1 MNKGFIGSIGDD
13 LPSLIPLFFAL
24 MIFFAG
30 LAFVFTSINEKNSQM
45 NIYLDS
51 LTIAKSALGKSN
63 FANHNDFMNTSKD
76 LAVLSNY
83 MFGLIS
89 PKNNFSIPNNYKDF
103 FVKEC
108 NDGTIIFNNS
118 FSIPENKYSC
128 NASENLYLK
137 TSKTVLDKL
146 DDEYRGDLE
155 LFIEYIKTRKY
166 YQYIFPVTLYT
177 SDGSKVVY
185 LYVLTW

>member
-1 MNKGFIGSIGDD
+1 MKKGFIGSIGDD

-30 LAFVFTSINEKNSQM
+30 LAFVFTAINDKNAQM

-51 LTIAKSALGKSN
+51 LTIAKSALGKSS
-63 FANHNDFMNTSKD
+63 FSSHEDFLNTSKD
-76 LAVLSNY
+76 LVILSNY

-89 PKNNFSIPNNYKDF
+89 PKSDFSIPNNYKDF

-108 NDGTIIFNNS
+108 NDGTIIFNED
-118 FSIPENKYSC
+118 FSIPENNYYCGREEKIYLRTSR
-128 NASENLYLK
+128 NVEN
-137 TSKTVLDKL
+137 KL
-146 DDEYRGDLE
+146 NEYNYFYE
-155 LFIEYIKTRKY
+155 FIEYVKTRNY

-177 SDGSKVVY
+177 QDGYKVVY